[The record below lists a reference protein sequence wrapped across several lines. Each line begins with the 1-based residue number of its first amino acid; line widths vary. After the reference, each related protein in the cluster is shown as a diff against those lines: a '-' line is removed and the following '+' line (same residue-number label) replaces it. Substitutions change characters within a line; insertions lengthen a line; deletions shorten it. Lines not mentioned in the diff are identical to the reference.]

1 MFSPAVKMLK
11 KLVAIAFKNKWAGVQ
26 MKVRVRVRLYKLVV
40 IDLPK

>member
-1 MFSPAVKMLK
+1 MLK

-26 MKVRVRVRLYKLVV
+26 MKVMVRVRLYKLVV